1 MAIIVSPFTE
11 TFKSIKRQFIAKEKL
26 VKSSF
31 VIQKKNSDIRRKN
44 VERERFINYE
54 NTLEKSLKFIG
65 TPIRKIGKKLG
76 FLDSLKQ
83 FIVNVLLGFI
93 TVRLLKY
100 LPQLLKVFTT
110 ILKVGD
116 FILDMSGKL
125 LNGLVTFVD
134 KGYQAAEH
142 ARKMVRSIGGEKAVN
157 TLDSMNNQANSL
169 LNSIMIAGMLFSDFG
184 GVGTSAIASG
194 KATDVAVDVIKDQVT
209 KQVAEQTAKT
219 AARASIG
226 PLSAVGIVLG
236 TGLLFSAIGEG
247 SFQIKKLGKGLQAWI
262 GGKLNESSQDK
273 NPVTRFLKKGFFGW
287 MQATLGPPIFLLNML
302 GTNFDILG
310 APFRYGIELIR
321 AAFMKLNDDRKGLEK
336 QNKNLGKFDAR
347 IRDSIREHYFFM
359 IPIFKMIGMKGVANK
374 LQTPGSFGSLYGE
387 KAAKDMGYYRGGVV
401 KKFAGGG
408 YTGGSVGNENKKVEI
423 SRTFEGSSTS
433 LNPGSRIGGSNMI
446 GKIFPYTKDSN
457 RMNQYG
463 YMESSYYSLSDS
475 GSLSPILSS
484 TVKTI
489 FGDKIEDKDYTNMS
503 DSLSSFLM
511 SGISEENPS
520 AYQTIYSS
528 FGNEMLS
535 GIIKSQ
541 IMNFLND
548 KFAQIETQLRMQL
561 GLYPPP
567 GSNEG
572 SEADACAA
580 ACDTGSGSGVA
591 VAGDAVDKAILDLI
605 SSVEAQSYDTM
616 NVSRGAT
623 AGKPTQMTV
632 SWLAAN
638 ANGAI
643 GRYQQ
648 MPEYVLERVIAAGG
662 KGSDKFT
669 PELQVRTALKML
681 YDGHGFARWR
691 SGQMSDD
698 EFGNR
703 LSATWRGLPHSS
715 GGTYPDQ
722 YAGRNKAHISRPAF
736 MARLAQ
742 IKRGAGPST
751 AKIAPGSPAA
761 SADSCVCDPNTPD
774 ATNIGG
780 QVQAAGATTGGTI
793 SGYPITSTFGP
804 RWGKTHGGID
814 VGAPSGKPIAVNVP
828 GEVVFAGYSGGYGN
842 VVDIW
847 IPTLRQMFRMAHMRD
862 KPSVS
867 KGQKTAAGQLLGYVG
882 STGSST
888 GAHVHFE
895 AHDTITSAYGNK
907 DPMPYAKYLTIG
919 REFGGPTLSG
929 GVRLLHKGEYVIDKD
944 SVDLFG
950 GIPFFSMINNIE
962 NENQRSQKS
971 SQLIQHV
978 SKYTGRKIDQRPD
991 VILQGE
997 DNYVSQL
1004 PPIMMPSRT
1013 PSIGGMYNS
1022 SPNWEQDILSMRG

>member
-548 KFAQIETQLRMQL
+548 KFAQIETQLNL
-561 GLYPPP
+561 
-567 GSNEG
+567 
-572 SEADACAA
+572 
-580 ACDTGSGSGVA
+580 
-591 VAGDAVDKAILDLI
+591 
-605 SSVEAQSYDTM
+605 
-616 NVSRGAT
+616 
-623 AGKPTQMTV
+623 
-632 SWLAAN
+632 
-638 ANGAI
+638 
-643 GRYQQ
+643 
-648 MPEYVLERVIAAGG
+648 
-662 KGSDKFT
+662 T
-669 PELQVRTALKML
+669 P
-681 YDGHGFARWR
+681 
-691 SGQMSDD
+691 
-698 EFGNR
+698 
-703 LSATWRGLPHSS
+703 
-715 GGTYPDQ
+715 
-722 YAGRNKAHISRPAF
+722 
-736 MARLAQ
+736 
-742 IKRGAGPST
+742 
-751 AKIAPGSPAA
+751 
-761 SADSCVCDPNTPD
+761 
-774 ATNIGG
+774 
-780 QVQAAGATTGGTI
+780 
-793 SGYPITSTFGP
+793 
-804 RWGKTHGGID
+804 
-814 VGAPSGKPIAVNVP
+814 
-828 GEVVFAGYSGGYGN
+828 
-842 VVDIW
+842 
-847 IPTLRQMFRMAHMRD
+847 
-862 KPSVS
+862 
-867 KGQKTAAGQLLGYVG
+867 
-882 STGSST
+882 
-888 GAHVHFE
+888 
-895 AHDTITSAYGNK
+895 
-907 DPMPYAKYLTIG
+907 
-919 REFGGPTLSG
+919 
-929 GVRLLHKGEYVIDKD
+929 
-944 SVDLFG
+944 
-950 GIPFFSMINNIE
+950 
-962 NENQRSQKS
+962 
-971 SQLIQHV
+971 
-978 SKYTGRKIDQRPD
+978 
-991 VILQGE
+991 
-997 DNYVSQL
+997 
-1004 PPIMMPSRT
+1004 
-1013 PSIGGMYNS
+1013 
-1022 SPNWEQDILSMRG
+1022 